1 MADEID
7 ANLEQ
12 PADAPAELLSAEPK
26 PSDATALYTRDTA
39 LLQASR
45 RSSFLMEVLLWAVWI
60 PASLILLLFVLE
72 HFILAEALF

>member
-1 MADEID
+1 MAEEIG

-12 PADAPAELLSAEPK
+12 PANAPAELLSAEPK
-26 PSDATALYTRDTA
+26 PSDAIALYTRDTA
-39 LLQASR
+39 LLHAS
-45 RSSFLMEVLLWAVWI
+45 SSFLAEVLLWAVWI